1 MDVIEISNLRLR
13 AVIGFSAHER
23 DAAQDIVVNLR
34 IGIDERLAGES
45 DEPDDA
51 FNYRTITKAIIR
63 FVEGSRFFLV
73 EKLAEQIA
81 RLAVVDFKAR
91 QVEVSVHKPGAL
103 RWSDSVGIRIVRSAD
118 DYERNI
124 AFISLGSNISPA
136 ENILAAVELL
146 RRYTTVLG
154 VSPVYRS
161 APQGFLEQDPYLNM
175 AVKVHT
181 LRTPARFKAD
191 VNDRIEAEL
200 NRVRD
205 PNNKNAPRTID
216 LDISLWN
223 DAAFEYG
230 GKPWQVP
237 DLDIL
242 RFAHVAIPLADLAPD
257 LVHPTAKKRLRDI
270 AAEFDAEGLR
280 RVNLDFGFASI

>member
-13 AVIGFSAHER
+13 AVIGFSAHEL

-34 IGIDERLAGES
+34 IGIDERLAGET
-45 DEPDDA
+45 DQPDDA

-63 FVEGSRFFLV
+63 FVEASRFFLL

-81 RLAVVDFKAR
+81 RMAVIDFKAR

-103 RWSDSVGIRIVRSAD
+103 RRSDSVGIRIVRQAS

-136 ENILAAVELL
+136 ENIPAAVELL
-146 RRYTTVLG
+146 RRYATVLG
-154 VSPVYRS
+154 VSPVYCS
-161 APQGFLEQDPYLNM
+161 PPQGFLEQEPYLNM

-181 LRTPARFKAD
+181 LRTPSQFKAD
-191 VNDRIEAEL
+191 VNDRIETEL
-200 NRVRD
+200 KRVRD
-205 PNNKNAPRTID
+205 PQDKNAPRTID

-223 DAAFEYG
+223 DESFEYG
-230 GKPWQVP
+230 CKPWQIP
-237 DLDIL
+237 DVDIM
-242 RFAHVAIPLADLAPD
+242 RFAHVVIPLADLAPD
-257 LVHPTAKKRLRDI
+257 LVHPTIKERLRDI
-270 AAEFDAEGLR
+270 AAGFDAEGLR
-280 RVNLDFGFASI
+280 RVKLDLGFPGL

>member
-51 FNYRTITKAIIR
+51 FNYRTITKAIIQ
-63 FVEGSRFFLV
+63 FVEASRFLLV

-81 RLAVVDFKAR
+81 RMAVIDFKAR

-103 RWSDSVGIRIVRSAD
+103 RRSDSVGIRIARQAS

-124 AFISLGSNISPA
+124 AFISLGSNICPA

-161 APQGFLEQDPYLNM
+161 APQGFLEQEPFLNV

-191 VNDRIEAEL
+191 VNDRIESEL
-200 NRVRD
+200 KRVRD
-205 PNNKNAPRTID
+205 PQNKNAPRTID

-223 DAAFEYG
+223 DETIEYG
-230 GKPWQVP
+230 CKPWQIP
-237 DLDIL
+237 DVDIM

-257 LVHPTAKKRLRDI
+257 LVHPTANKRLREI
-270 AAEFDAEGLR
+270 AAGFDEGDLR
-280 RVNLDFGFASI
+280 LVSLDLGFPSS

>member
-34 IGIDERLAGES
+34 IGVDERLAGET

-51 FNYRTITKAIIR
+51 LNYRTITKAIIR
-63 FVEGSRFFLV
+63 FVEASRFMLV

-81 RLAVVDFKAR
+81 RMAVIDFKAR

-103 RWSDSVGIRIVRSAD
+103 RRSDSVGIRIARQAS

-124 AFISLGSNISPA
+124 AFISLGSNICPA

-161 APQGFLEQDPYLNM
+161 APQGFLEQEPFLNV

-191 VNDRIEAEL
+191 VNDRIESEL
-200 NRVRD
+200 KRVRD
-205 PNNKNAPRTID
+205 PQNKNAPRTID

-223 DAAFEYG
+223 DEAFEYG
-230 GKPWQVP
+230 CKPWQIP
-237 DLDIL
+237 DVDIM

-257 LVHPTAKKRLRDI
+257 LVHPTANKRLREI
-270 AAEFDAEGLR
+270 AAEFDEGDLR
-280 RVNLDFGFASI
+280 LVSLDLGFPSS

>member
-34 IGIDERLAGES
+34 IGVDERLAGET

-51 FNYRTITKAIIR
+51 LNYRTIAKAIIR
-63 FVEGSRFFLV
+63 FVEASRFMLV

-81 RLAVVDFKAR
+81 RMAVIDFKAR

-103 RWSDSVGIRIVRSAD
+103 RRSDSVGIRIARQAS

-124 AFISLGSNISPA
+124 AFISLGSNICPA
-136 ENILAAVELL
+136 ENILTAVELL

-161 APQGFLEQDPYLNM
+161 APQGFLEQEPFLNV

-191 VNDRIEAEL
+191 VNDRIESEL
-200 NRVRD
+200 KRVRD
-205 PNNKNAPRTID
+205 PQNKNAPRTID

-223 DAAFEYG
+223 DEAFEYG
-230 GKPWQVP
+230 CKPWKIP
-237 DLDIL
+237 DVDIM

-257 LVHPTAKKRLRDI
+257 LVHPTANKRLREI
-270 AAEFDAEGLR
+270 AAEFDEGDLR
-280 RVNLDFGFASI
+280 LVSLDLGFPLS